1 MKNDRYYAMTI
12 EEVFHRVQTSKEGL
26 YNKEVLKRQQKYGK
40 NELPKTEKF
49 NIWNVVLQE
58 LLDPI
63 VLLLMVSVLASL
75 LIGEIVDAVVIILIV
90 GIDIIIGTYEENKA
104 NNTMSALEK
113 LISEKTK
120 VNRENEEIIIDS
132 KDVTVGD
139 YIFLES
145 GDKIPADLRIIES
158 HNFTVDESI
167 LNPSFAANLTLL
179 KILNASSV
187 NLSTGFPM
195 QRIVFFLRS

>member
-1 MKNDRYYAMTI
+1 MIYDIIKYNKGRGKVKNDRYYAMTI

-26 YNKEVLKRQQKYGK
+26 YSKEVQKRQQKYGK
-40 NELPKTEKF
+40 NELPKSEDF
-49 NIWNVVLQE
+49 SVWDVVLQE

-63 VLLLMVSVLASL
+63 VLLLLISVLASL

-132 KDVTVGD
+132 SKF
-139 YIFLES
+139 I
-145 GDKIPADLRIIES
+145 
-158 HNFTVDESI
+158 
-167 LNPSFAANLTLL
+167 
-179 KILNASSV
+179 
-187 NLSTGFPM
+187 
-195 QRIVFFLRS
+195 